1 MDYNKNSM
9 EISEIYQDRLDKL
22 KVLKE
27 KGIRP
32 FDRPDRPL
40 NLMPIAGLLAD
51 FKETAKVTSAGRLTD
66 KREHGKVIFID
77 IRDQEAKIQVYIK
90 ADVLGQETFELFSS
104 LDIGDLLIVEGELFK
119 TRTGEPT
126 IKAEGLSLVSKSL
139 RPLPE
144 KWHGLK
150 DVEIRYRQ
158 RYVDLIANPDVRKVF
173 TQRAKVVSAI
183 RGYLDKKGYLE
194 VETPM
199 MHPIPGG
206 AAGRPFKTHHNEH
219 DMDLYLRIAP
229 ELYLKKLLVGGFE
242 KVYEINRS
250 FRNEGVSTRHNPE
263 FTMLEVYAAYSD
275 CAGMMRLVEDLVVGT
290 AQEVFGSL
298 KFEFQ
303 GKAVDLT
310 PPWKRY
316 SFAEV
321 VKEKFGIVPED
332 AAELMLEKLHKAGRA
347 LNEKRLSRSQVA
359 RIVEDLLQ
367 EEQDFSPAF
376 FSDYFSILCPLA
388 KNKPDNPHIS
398 ERFELFIGGMEVA
411 NAYSELND
419 PIEQRQRLEEE
430 VSEAKPDAGASRMVD
445 EDFITALEY
454 GMPPAGGLGIG
465 IDRLVMILTNQPSI
479 RDVILFPLLRPE
491 AK

>member
-1 MDYNKNSM
+1 MDYNKKSM
-9 EISEIYQDRLDKL
+9 ELNEIYQDRLNKL
-22 KVLKE
+22 KTLKE

-32 FDRPDRPL
+32 FDRPDRPID
-40 NLMPIAGLLAD
+40 LMPIAGLLAD
-51 FKETAKVTSAGRLTD
+51 FKETAKVSSAGRMTA

-90 ADVLGQETFELFSS
+90 ADVLGQEAFGLFSS

-126 IKAEGLSLVSKSL
+126 IKAEKLSLVSKSL

-173 TQRAKVVSAI
+173 TQRAKVISAI

-242 KVYEINRS
+242 RVYEINRS

-263 FTMLEVYAAYSD
+263 FTMLEVYTAYSD
-275 CAGMMRLVEDLVVGT
+275 CLGMMELVEAITVET
-290 AQEVFGSL
+290 AKEVFGGL

-303 GKAVDLT
+303 GKPVDLT

-321 VKEKFGIVPED
+321 VKERFGIAPED
-332 AAELMLEKLHKAGRA
+332 SAELMLEKLQRRGRA
-347 LNEKRLSRSQVA
+347 LNEKRLSRSQVV

-367 EEQDFSPAF
+367 EGQDFSPAF

-388 KNKPDNPHIS
+388 KNKPNNPHIS
-398 ERFELFIGGMEVA
+398 ERFELFIAGMEVA

-419 PIEQRQRLEEE
+419 PVEQRQRLEEE
-430 VSEAKPDAGASRMVD
+430 ISEDKSASSGARMVD
-445 EDFITALEY
+445 EDFVSALEY